1 MTYVLTKC
9 CTKVRTSVRKLI
21 IVLGI
26 AKKLVR
32 KATEA
37 TKKREVKG
45 MRKVLADR
53 LFELRTDAELSQAR
67 LAEIAGVDR
76 KTINRIENG
85 HFSPALDTI
94 VRLRCAWHYAICIA
108 RYLGS
113 ALRQQFVQGL
123 RKPRAGVSNTDPVF
137 NVFVVFRFTNTAYR

>member
-1 MTYVLTKC
+1 MTYVLTKNC
-9 CTKVRTSVRKLI
+9 IKVRTSVRKLI
-21 IVLGI
+21 IVLSM
-26 AKKLVR
+26 AKTLVR

-37 TKKREVKG
+37 TLKREVKD

-94 VRLRCAWHYAICIA
+94 VRLSVA
-108 RYLGS
+108 LGITPS
-113 ALRQQFVQGL
+113 TLLA
-123 RKPRAGVSNTDPVF
+123 S
-137 NVFVVFRFTNTAYR
+137 

>member
-1 MTYVLTKC
+1 MYDLCLEKIFI
-9 CTKVRTSVRKLI
+9 KVRTSVRKLI
-21 IVLGI
+21 IVRSM
-26 AKKLVR
+26 AKTLVR

-37 TKKREVKG
+37 TLKREVKD

-53 LFELRTDAELSQAR
+53 LFELRTDADLSQAR

-94 VRLRCAWHYAICIA
+94 VRLSVA
-108 RYLGS
+108 LGITPS
-113 ALRQQFVQGL
+113 TLLA
-123 RKPRAGVSNTDPVF
+123 S
-137 NVFVVFRFTNTAYR
+137 

>member
-1 MTYVLTKC
+1 M
-9 CTKVRTSVRKLI
+9 I
-21 IVLGI
+21 IVLYM
-26 AKKLVR
+26 AKTLVR

-37 TKKREVKG
+37 TLKREVKA

-53 LFELRTDAELSQAR
+53 LIELRTDAKLSQAR

-94 VRLRCAWHYAICIA
+94 VRLSVA
-108 RYLGS
+108 LGITPS
-113 ALRQQFVQGL
+113 TLLA
-123 RKPRAGVSNTDPVF
+123 S
-137 NVFVVFRFTNTAYR
+137 

>member
-1 MTYVLTKC
+1 MYDLCLKKIFI
-9 CTKVRTSVRKLI
+9 KVRTSVRRLI
-21 IVLGI
+21 IVRYM
-26 AKKLVR
+26 AKTLVR

-37 TKKREVKG
+37 TLKREVKD

-53 LFELRTDAELSQAR
+53 LFELRTNADLSQAR

-94 VRLRCAWHYAICIA
+94 VRLSVALGIA
-108 RYLGS
+108 PSTLL
-113 ALRQQFVQGL
+113 A
-123 RKPRAGVSNTDPVF
+123 N
-137 NVFVVFRFTNTAYR
+137 

>member
-1 MTYVLTKC
+1 MYDLCLKKIFI
-9 CTKVRTSVRKLI
+9 KVRTSVRRLI
-21 IVLGI
+21 IVRYM
-26 AKKLVR
+26 AKTLVR

-37 TKKREVKG
+37 TLKREVKD

-53 LFELRTDAELSQAR
+53 LFELRTNADLSQAR

-94 VRLRCAWHYAICIA
+94 VRLSFALGIA
-108 RYLGS
+108 PSTLL
-113 ALRQQFVQGL
+113 A
-123 RKPRAGVSNTDPVF
+123 N
-137 NVFVVFRFTNTAYR
+137 

>member
-1 MTYVLTKC
+1 MTFVLTESFP
-9 CTKVRTSVRKLI
+9 KVRTFVRKLI
-21 IVLGI
+21 IVLCM
-26 AKKLVR
+26 AKTVVR
-32 KATEA
+32 KSTESSL
-37 TKKREVKG
+37 KREVKD

-94 VRLRCAWHYAICIA
+94 VRLSVA
-108 RYLGS
+108 LGITPS
-113 ALRQQFVQGL
+113 SLLA
-123 RKPRAGVSNTDPVF
+123 
-137 NVFVVFRFTNTAYR
+137 

>member
-21 IVLGI
+21 IVLGM
-26 AKKLVR
+26 AKTLVR

-37 TKKREVKG
+37 TLKREVKD

-94 VRLRCAWHYAICIA
+94 VRLSVALGITPSVLLAI
-108 RYLGS
+108 
-113 ALRQQFVQGL
+113 
-123 RKPRAGVSNTDPVF
+123 
-137 NVFVVFRFTNTAYR
+137 

>member
-1 MTYVLTKC
+1 MYNLCLEKIFI
-9 CTKVRTSVRKLI
+9 KVRTSVRKLI
-21 IVLGI
+21 ILKFM
-26 AKKLVR
+26 AKTLVR

-37 TKKREVKG
+37 TLKREVKD

-53 LFELRTDAELSQAR
+53 LFELRTNADLSQAR

-94 VRLRCAWHYAICIA
+94 VRLSVALGIA
-108 RYLGS
+108 PSTLL
-113 ALRQQFVQGL
+113 A
-123 RKPRAGVSNTDPVF
+123 N
-137 NVFVVFRFTNTAYR
+137 